1 MGVNGEALQLC
12 IVLFFTTSHVRI
24 RINTTSHM
32 TICISTTSYV
42 RIHIRYY
49 KSRENPYH
57 ILQVTCAASERAMKS
72 NVSTDE
78 IIITIV
84 PSYTRKNITCLL
96 LLASLLQQT
105 LDIFRYSFVL
115 WWYLRLPQTTQQK
128 GAHKQ
133 RLGTRLV
140 SNPYLP
146 FFFGSGFASQKRAVL
161 EGKDKTKRNNNIQK
175 KKNI

>member
-1 MGVNGEALQLC
+1 MVYDFILNPQGYREEPDIKRTIITSECMGVNGEALQLC

-32 TICISTTSYV
+32 TICISTTSYA

-49 KSRENPYH
+49 KLRENPYH

-84 PSYTRKNITCLL
+84 PSYTRKNITCWL

-115 WWYLRLPQTTQQK
+115 WWYLRLPQTTQRK
-128 GAHKQ
+128 GAHELWYRGWEQ
-133 RLGTRLV
+133 
-140 SNPYLP
+140 
-146 FFFGSGFASQKRAVL
+146 
-161 EGKDKTKRNNNIQK
+161 D
-175 KKNI
+175 